1 MPAIMQKM
9 VVPAAEPQSPRT
21 SREKEKLFYD
31 FGNPENTAPCPL
43 SNNSNS
49 AETRDKERY
58 TGRDLIFLRC
68 QLTKLMF
75 RFNTIPIKLPAGPA
89 HRAVWKLM
97 V

>member
-1 MPAIMQKM
+1 MERKPRKFHSDRGPGMPAIMQKM

-58 TGRDLIFLRC
+58 TG
-68 QLTKLMF
+68 
-75 RFNTIPIKLPAGPA
+75 
-89 HRAVWKLM
+89 
-97 V
+97 